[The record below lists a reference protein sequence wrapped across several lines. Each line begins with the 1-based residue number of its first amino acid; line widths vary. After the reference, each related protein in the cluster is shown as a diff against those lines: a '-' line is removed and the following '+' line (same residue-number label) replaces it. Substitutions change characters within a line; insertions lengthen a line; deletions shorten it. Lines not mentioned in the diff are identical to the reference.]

1 MNVLEGSRDDR
12 HTQARGLPKRSVPGR
27 QKRVAQ
33 TERIAEE
40 GARGFRKEVWFAALR
55 VDVAVCAKEG
65 IEGADLVP
73 ADEELF

>member
-1 MNVLEGSRDDR
+1 MDVLNGSRNDR
-12 HTQARGLPKRSVPGR
+12 HAQARGIPESSVPGR

-55 VDVAVCAKEG
+55 VDMAVCAKEG